1 MTLLLK
7 QSDSVSEFVLWVHV
21 DLYYELNRCNM
32 EDY

>member
-7 QSDSVSEFVLWVHV
+7 QSDSVSEFVLWV
-21 DLYYELNRCNM
+21 DLYYEVNRCNM